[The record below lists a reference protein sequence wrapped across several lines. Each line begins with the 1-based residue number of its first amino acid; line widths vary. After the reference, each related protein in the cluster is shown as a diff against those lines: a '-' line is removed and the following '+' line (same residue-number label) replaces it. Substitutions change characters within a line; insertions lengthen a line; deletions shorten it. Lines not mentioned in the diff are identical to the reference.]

1 MKVGDLVRWRNPPHP
16 IGLVIDIRVDGPIW
30 YHILWANGKQNSNPK
45 WQMEV
50 ISESR

>member
-1 MKVGDLVRWRNPPHP
+1 MKVGDLVVWRGNRRQV
-16 IGLVIDIRVDGPIW
+16 GLVVDIYEMGAIW
-30 YHILWANGKQNSNPK
+30 YHILWANGTQNSNPK